1 MKKILVIAFAL
12 VLLLAG
18 VSVWFVRSRQAE
30 ERREATYAAVA
41 DFEQGLR
48 RGMPRAEVEKFLI
61 SRKVSYLQRSRDI
74 YVKVGQDPNY
84 YFICDAAVYV
94 SLEFTYLP
102 RQTEPTPLD
111 NLRSI
116 SIARFGED
124 CL

>member
-1 MKKILVIAFAL
+1 MKKILSIAA

-18 VSVWFVRSRQAE
+18 VLVWFVRSRRADE
-30 ERREATYAAVA
+30 KREAAYHAAVA
-41 DFEQGLR
+41 DFERGLR
-48 RGMPRAEVEKFLI
+48 RGMSRAEVEKFLI
-61 SRKVSYLQRSRDI
+61 SRNVSYLQRSRDI
-74 YVKVGQDPNY
+74 YVKVGQDPSY

-94 SLEFTYLP
+94 GLEFTYLP

-111 NLRSI
+111 NLGSI